1 MKRLAILLFSATCLG
16 EQAQAQTY
24 TQHIQQKVTNK
35 GSVRITQS
43 KEIDDLV
50 NGTSPRNAATPTA
63 QGKVAKGN
71 STTTATAPKTAT
83 QKPVPTT
90 QRKEKADTNHYIGQ
104 PRLHAADTQAA
115 EREKA
120 LREKGNEAE
129 REAEHKRAETTNA
142 QETEGEM
149 SIPTVDMRKKVMRS
163 ARKITGYRVQA
174 FAGGNTREDKQR
186 AQQIGDAIKMKHP
199 DQPVYVHF
207 YTPRWICRVGNY
219 RTYAEANNMLSAIKK
234 MGYKGATIVKGKIT
248 VFE

>member
-1 MKRLAILLFSATCLG
+1 MKRLAILMFSATCLVA
-16 EQAQAQTY
+16 QAQAQTY
-24 TQHIQQKVTNK
+24 TQHIQQKTTNK
-35 GSVRITQS
+35 GTVKITQS

-50 NGTSPRNAATPTA
+50 NGTSLKNAATPTT
-63 QGKVAKGN
+63 QDKVAQAKN
-71 STTTATAPKTAT
+71 TPATPTQKTVT
-83 QKPVPTT
+83 QKPATPT

-104 PRLHAADTQAA
+104 PRHHDADPSSA

-120 LREKGNEAE
+120 LKEKGNEAA
-129 REAEHKRAETTNA
+129 REAERKRAEAANA

-219 RTYAEANNMLSAIKK
+219 RTYAEAANMLNAVKK